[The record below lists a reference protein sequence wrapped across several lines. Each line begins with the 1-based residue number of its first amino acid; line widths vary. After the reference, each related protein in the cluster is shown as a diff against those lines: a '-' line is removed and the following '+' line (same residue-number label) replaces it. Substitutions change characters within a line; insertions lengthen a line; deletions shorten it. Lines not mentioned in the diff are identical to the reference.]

1 MTIPTLLGTPPQQNI
16 EKLVKGLKRLEIS
29 AILMTVVTALMII
42 VNYIIS
48 LILTTSSIN
57 VFQLLEEMVGRE
69 GFNLQ
74 SILLFIR
81 ELISSLF
88 SPLVIAIT
96 LVITVVLIIA
106 VYGFIIPSF
115 TFFKD
120 YNAREFSI
128 STTLVKVGYIP
139 SIPLGLTGI
148 VVIVIGGLSMRLLIL
163 VLGGFIIGIAGIL
176 SLIGEIGLW
185 IGLFKLE
192 KTTDERIFIVAAII
206 LILGRFISN
215 YLLPIGW
222 ILVFIASRSA
232 LNKIPLQQPPQPL

>member
-1 MTIPTLLGTPPQQNI
+1 MSLPLPPGTPSQQSI
-16 EKLVKGLKRLEIS
+16 ESFVKGLKKLKTS
-29 AILMTVVTALMII
+29 AILMIVVSILLIL

-48 LILTTSSIN
+48 LIFTRVAID
-57 VFQLLEEMVGRE
+57 VFSLLEEIGRK

-74 SILLFIR
+74 FILSLIR
-81 ELISSLF
+81 EVISGLIS
-88 SPLVIAIT
+88 PPVIAIALVIA
-96 LVITVVLIIA
+96 VVLIIA

-128 STTLVKVGYIP
+128 STTLVKIGYIS
-139 SIPLGLTGI
+139 SIPLGLIGI
-148 VVIVIGGLSMRLLIL
+148 VLIVIGGLSMNLLIL
-163 VLGGFIIGIAGIL
+163 VLGGFIFGIAGIL

-215 YLLPIGW
+215 YISPIGW

-232 LNKIPLQQPPQPL
+232 LNKIPLKQPPPPV